1 MFKILLVLFAYI
13 LTAGIGSALAFDAHS
28 YDVAVIGA
36 GCGGVSAAIQA
47 ARMGMSV
54 AVVEESDWIGGQ
66 MTGAAVSTM
75 DDVRRTRTGIY
86 NEFITRVREYYAM
99 RNTPVN
105 VCYWGSDTISC
116 EPWVGQKILL
126 DMMKESGNITIH
138 TLAHVTKANCENDR
152 VVSAEIKTPDG
163 KFTLTA
169 KVFIDATE
177 TGSFIPL
184 TGARYRVGN
193 SIAPDMDENSVIQDI
208 TYVAVVKKYP
218 DGLPEGLRLTRRPPG
233 YEEFAEHFRE
243 VISKDG
249 NKWPGVHP
257 FNIPVFKAYRAM
269 PDIANP
275 NRGMI
280 DGGVYS
286 TWDMITRTALNW
298 ANDYPGRKNGDAG
311 MPAKYLEDKRFRRD
325 AERMAMAKTLSFI
338 FYMQTELGM
347 DDWSVD
353 DRQGYGGWFSND
365 WEHWEEMPEVFGSIL
380 KHFPP
385 FPYIRESRRIV
396 GVETMTVT
404 DVIRDKYLRRTIKSK
419 RNSIALGEYP
429 TDIHGLRDTHY
440 LDLDLGENPADIPDD
455 EEWLGGLFQ
464 IPMGA
469 LIPEK
474 IDGLIAAEKNI
485 SVSRIVNGST
495 RLHPVTM
502 LTGQA
507 AGALAAESVRQK
519 TAPRNVRP
527 IDVQWPLLGAK
538 DKLSIYNFIDVP
550 QQSLWWRGVE
560 LSVIYGYLA
569 PAAETIYG
577 VDQEMHWL
585 EVRDAFRRALGHLVF
600 PKRDFM
606 AVVTLNDFGEWLGE
620 LFGDDAEK
628 YKSVIDHF
636 SGDYVMRKGEL
647 ATAIGEIMLLK
658 RNEVPK
664 ETKDRAP
671 KSSMKNRENNK

>member
-1 MFKILLVLFAYI
+1 MIRILLVLIAYV
-13 LTAGIGSALAFDAHS
+13 LMAGAGSALAFDAHS
-28 YDVAVIGA
+28 YDIAVIGA

-47 ARMGMSV
+47 ARMGMKV
-54 AVVEESDWIGGQ
+54 AVIEESDWVGGQ

-86 NEFITRVREYYAM
+86 NEFIKRVREFYDA

-105 VCYWGSDTISC
+105 VCYWGSDTIAC

-126 DMMKESGNITIH
+126 DMMKESGDITVL
-138 TLAHVTKANCENDR
+138 TLARVTKANCENNR
-152 VVSAEIKTPDG
+152 VVSADVETPDE

-193 SIAPDMDENSVIQDI
+193 SIAPDTDENSVIQDI

-233 YEEFAEHFRE
+233 YEEFSEHFRE

-257 FNIPVFKAYRAM
+257 FNVAVFKAYRAL

-275 NRGMI
+275 DRGQI
-280 DGGVYS
+280 DGGVYA
-286 TWDMITRTALNW
+286 TWDLITRTGLNW
-298 ANDYPGRKNGDAG
+298 ANDYPGRKGGHAG

-325 AERMAMAKTLSFI
+325 AERLAMAKTLSFI

-347 DDWSVD
+347 EDWSVD

-365 WEHWEEMPEVFGSIL
+365 WQTWEEMPEVFSPIL
-380 KHFPP
+380 KNFPP

-396 GVETMTVT
+396 GVQTMTVT
-404 DVIRDKYLRRTIKSK
+404 DVIRDEYLRRTLKSK
-419 RNSIALGEYP
+419 RNAIALGEYP

-455 EEWLGGLFQ
+455 AEWLGGLFQ

-474 IDGLIAAEKNI
+474 VDGLLAAEKNI

-519 TAPRNVRP
+519 KQPRDIRP
-527 IDVQWPLLGAK
+527 IDIQWTLLGAK

-550 QQSLWWRGVE
+550 PQSLWWRGVE
-560 LSVIYGYLA
+560 LALIYGYLP

-585 EVRDAFRRALGHLVF
+585 EVRDAFRRALGHLEL
-600 PKRDFM
+600 PKREYMD
-606 AVVTLNDFGEWLGE
+606 VVMLNDFGKWLGE
-620 LFGDDAEK
+620 LFGDDAER
-628 YKSVIDHF
+628 YKSVVEEF
-636 SGDYVMRKGEL
+636 SGDCPMRKGEL
-647 ATAIGEIMLLK
+647 ATAIAEIMLL
-658 RNEVPK
+658 RP
-664 ETKDRAP
+664 D
-671 KSSMKNRENNK
+671 NKAEEKK